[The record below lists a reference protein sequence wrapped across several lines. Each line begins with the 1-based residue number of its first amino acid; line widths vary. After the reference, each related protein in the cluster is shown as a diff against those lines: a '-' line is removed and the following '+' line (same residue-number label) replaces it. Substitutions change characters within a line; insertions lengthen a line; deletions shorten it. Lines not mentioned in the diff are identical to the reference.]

1 MNYLWEIM
9 LQAKEQKIAAEKIN
23 FKAARKYSPYMEL
36 SEEFLNVVSMEEPY
50 TVEINPYYRFQQIFK
65 DMFHPDVQDYP
76 SFRKGLF
83 QLLIHQLSENDLK
96 MGMTREEYYKKLLGK
111 AVAEGIYG
119 REAAEEFAL
128 FEQKEQEIL
137 LQGML
142 ILYRAGE
149 SIALFRQVIC
159 ALIPNC
165 IVYNSNDEPC
175 EILLYIGKKE
185 SESLKRK
192 TSFIINQFAGIRYHI
207 DIYYEYHFGIIGIE
221 ETMEIGEIAIC

>member
-9 LQAKEQKIAAEKIN
+9 LQAKEQGIEADKIS

-36 SEEFLNVVSMEEPY
+36 SEEFLNVTKIEEPY

-65 DMFHPDVQDYP
+65 NMFHPDLQDYP
-76 SFRKGLF
+76 SLRNGLF

-96 MGMTREEYYKKLLGK
+96 MGMTKEEYYKKLLGS
-111 AVAEGIYG
+111 AVTEGIYG
-119 REAAEEFAL
+119 REAAQAFAL
-128 FEQKEQEIL
+128 FEQKEKEIL

-159 ALIPNC
+159 ALIANC
-165 IVYNSNDEPC
+165 IVYNSNDDPY
-175 EILLYIGKKE
+175 EILLFIGKKE

-192 TSFIINQFAGIRYHI
+192 VAFIINQFAGIRYHI

>member
-9 LQAKEQKIAAEKIN
+9 LQAKEQGIEAEKIH

-36 SEEFLNVVSMEEPY
+36 SEEFLNVTQIEEPY

-65 DMFHPDVQDYP
+65 DMFHPDTSDYP
-76 SFRKGLF
+76 SLRKGLF
-83 QLLIHQLSENDLK
+83 QLLIQMLSENDLK
-96 MGMTREEYYKKLLGK
+96 MGMTREEYYKKLLK
-111 AVAEGIYG
+111 EAVEEGIYG
-119 REAAEEFAL
+119 KEAAEEFAF
-128 FEQKEQEIL
+128 FEKKEQEIL

-149 SIALFRQVIC
+149 SIALFRQVMC
-159 ALIPNC
+159 ALIDNC
-165 IVYNSNDEPC
+165 IVYKSNDDPR

-185 SESLKRK
+185 SESLKK
-192 TSFIINQFAGIRYHI
+192 KVSFMINQFAGIEYHI